1 MVKTSQLISYI
12 KQERKYIHMKNKNI
26 SIDTFSTLAN
36 IGWALTFLRAAGV
49 INTNW
54 NDVLGYWL
62 CLLAVST
69 VLGSLTALIGLLV
82 NKGGEKGGE
91 K

>member
-1 MVKTSQLISYI
+1 MENK
-12 KQERKYIHMKNKNI
+12 ENNKNI

-54 NDVLGYWL
+54 NAVLDYWL
-62 CLLAVST
+62 CLLAVS
-69 VLGSLTALIGLLV
+69 VILGLLTAIIGWAIKV
-82 NKGGEKGGE
+82 GGPSAK
-91 K
+91 

>member
-1 MVKTSQLISYI
+1 
-12 KQERKYIHMKNKNI
+12 MKNKNI

-82 NKGGEKGGE
+82 NKGGDKGGE